1 VAHGYTVAE
10 AVDRIKSAPG
20 MDKAITAALREKE
33 FAPILGAMVMQ
44 ARTPKR
50 DVMMTITF
58 VRGGD

>member
-50 DVMMTITF
+50 DVMM
-58 VRGGD
+58 